1 MAYFQQVLVVK
12 VESEVADIEIDL
24 NFELIPHYC

>member
-12 VESEVADIEIDL
+12 VGSEVGDIEIDL
-24 NFELIPHYC
+24 NFQSIPNC